1 MSETQFNN
9 IVQIMTKYQDNS
21 IRILYDSNITEENIM
36 SSLFSKSFDVDSNV
50 INYFL
55 KYKTNIYQNIIDK
68 ITFYGYDMGKQIPN
82 DSKKNIFDMDVSY
95 YNKQDVIKYYFLLDM
110 LSEFYGYLANDAS
123 KKNHITIKCRY
134 VVEEGVWQI
143 YRKAD
148 FYTATI
154 KYDYDSVG
162 DVQYTI
168 VDVKH
173 DNPDMVLNMFHIY
186 KDDILRH
193 LNFMGKRDVSSNSN
207 EYLFN
212 MQAFYKFCRLKLVY
226 YTLACCA
233 QINKDVDDFI
243 MRYLA
248 YCFFNLKGSV
258 VIKNAKVDSVQLS
271 NKLLLTSEKLKDLN
285 ESIYKSS
292 SKIKQNS
299 KTDKRLDNDYLQ
311 YMFWVIVIIAFIIAV
326 GTFVLYHGSGANPK
340 ATIGLF
346 IIMTIVCIYMV
357 VYYILSMRTTE
368 GFNSSSGGPAG
379 GPHPIISDPSVTPI
393 KVPGTTNDYYV
404 IFTDTTKEIKL
415 TLNETVKCD
424 ILLVGAGTSGT
435 KTAPASSQTDTRGQA
450 GKGGA
455 VIYMTNKY
463 LYKTSTYYLT
473 VGKTDADTI
482 MKEESPVKPLAPIY
496 VAETGG
502 AYNNIN
508 GVVSDKFANGASKY
522 NEKLEIDQQRATVDC
537 FQKHCTSIHEHL
549 RCSTSAII
557 NYEPFTWKPIYGK
570 NDSQRSFES
579 CEDTKKIDQTRSY
592 KRYYYTRYG
601 GGAGAAGNGTDATVD
616 MSGKG
621 GQGYVSNI
629 TGTNIAYGG
638 GGAGGFR
645 GDSQTINKDQL
656 NNIPLNYA
664 AGATGGGG
672 SETAP
677 NGTDGL
683 GGGGIGGF
691 FRGIDALIRN
701 TPNPP
706 SGNGGSGCIIIRY
719 SLGPST
725 TIAISDDKL
734 SCSTSAKSNAYKGCS
749 NNDIKVLGSSK
760 KDSSDFWHV
769 FDDNLD
775 TFWETADNMYINSVA
790 QKNSIAST
798 DIDKTNLNHWWK
810 FNDTLQDLMKNNI
823 QYTFQTQSTAPGSVI
838 FNTTIGALDITTS
851 AKYPD
856 DTTYKLS
863 TDIELNT
870 NNFTISFWCKASIAT
885 NKIFSIDE
893 DIFISLENST
903 YTNIKNRQFV
913 NVIYVNVFS
922 TKTILANEK
931 VNVGYRYDCTCC
943 GGIRTSTIYY
953 NDGRPPD
960 QVQKAHKECTC
971 SWECNTGLEGN
982 IIVYEYMNKVNYTN
996 VVEYTPDK
1004 LNHYVFTYDFRNSRS
1019 LKFYLNGEFKFEKK
1033 NWGFRSAGSQRL
1045 LYLFSQQSATPTTIT
1060 YADMRI
1066 YNKTLTDDEIKGI
1079 YSPALT
1085 RKGEYMIVDLGMK
1098 ATLTKYTLKFID
1110 INKGP
1115 KSFKI
1120 YAANSTTP
1128 LNDMMHDEWKLLNNI
1143 SKAEYETKV
1152 GDIKSIYNKKGIVS
1166 AAHSHTLFLQND
1178 GRVLACGQN
1187 TAGLLG
1193 SDNNVNQDILYASYV
1208 ISSQGVNLRNIIQVA
1223 AGFDH
1228 SLFLNKDGETFSS
1241 GQNTNGQLGNNFMK
1255 QYATNVLG
1263 NDGDILRGITYIHA
1277 AYKNSFFVKNNSL
1290 VIACGNNYSGQL
1302 GTGNNVDVKGTNGI
1316 FTTHVMMNATVK
1328 LSNIIQVSSDK
1339 DASGRSSHTLFL
1351 SKEGNVFACG
1361 TNRYGQL
1368 GIGKKNIYDE
1378 ITFFPVYV
1386 QKAASER
1393 LSNIIHVEAGRYC
1406 SVFLER
1412 SGKVLACGKN
1422 DAGIFGISA
1431 ETFGNNRQE
1440 YVYPIYVKSV
1450 QNENEDLTNIIQI
1463 SLNGCH
1469 SAHNSRSLHTGNYAL
1484 FLQRDGKVLAYGGH
1498 YLNYRGYD
1506 GASYYGQLGIGPI
1519 TSDRSFLNIKQ
1530 YVKLTAT
1537 QDLTDIAQVSAGTV
1551 NSFFIK
1557 KDGTVLAT
1565 GLNSFGNLG
1574 VGDKITQ
1581 MYPIAVKN
1589 SQNTVLQNIKPITDN
1604 TYEISFPTYEK
1615 TFIVDE
1621 NTGSSVSSDTK
1632 QKNTNEGFRYY
1643 SILVSDIMSSNV
1655 TSLQITN
1662 WDLYG
1667 KGPGGTSNPILLP
1680 DPTPPPAPAPAPSGP
1695 VTRVQITNPF
1705 GPAPVFTPVP
1715 STNANY
1721 EQILRELDAA
1731 INRALEESEKAD
1743 LEVRRKVAL
1752 ENSNNDEIQRLT
1764 NEKERLMRVI
1774 NDPTA
1779 PYDRT
1784 QYSQIQLD
1792 IADKDLAIRQADAKM
1807 LAANTARA
1815 QYDAEQ
1821 SKLKVISEKIKKQE
1835 RMLQLFISDM
1845 GRIGTNFNTL
1855 QGDLGLVATAQ
1866 NQILTETRL
1875 SAEKTKMIS
1884 DELDKLRADYQ
1895 TQESGVYLA
1904 KLISE
1909 VELAKKATEDAIA
1922 KKKTMLDDTS
1932 NSSNIYREL
1941 LDVEIEKA
1949 RATQERSEQILT
1961 TNQARILKEAQ
1972 EKLYNERKQQY
1983 DELDRALRRLQQ
1995 EQDANLAII
2004 TQTPLDNQILS
2015 TRISDTYAETTN
2027 IILPGMEREYT
2038 DTETSKNTTIQTLRD
2053 NITELRQQ
2061 LHQIRVDIATHVRN
2075 TLQYRNES
2083 KPIEREIER
2092 VAGEITQKWIETQR
2106 YKYTAQNVYSIETSI
2121 DDISTKISLNINNTA
2136 TYIANSIILSSL
2148 DREYA
2153 AFSKKKDTMQSAA
2166 QKSNADIEIQKR
2178 DNKILIATIYL
2189 ILNMLL
2195 VSVIVFILF
2204 KYSFGYMVYILI
2216 IAYMPFLIFYALTVI
2231 RIVRTKASYKYW
2243 RKPVNKF
2250 A

>member
-1 MSETQFNN
+1 
-9 IVQIMTKYQDNS
+9 
-21 IRILYDSNITEENIM
+21 
-36 SSLFSKSFDVDSNV
+36 
-50 INYFL
+50 
-55 KYKTNIYQNIIDK
+55 
-68 ITFYGYDMGKQIPN
+68 
-82 DSKKNIFDMDVSY
+82 
-95 YNKQDVIKYYFLLDM
+95 
-110 LSEFYGYLANDAS
+110 
-123 KKNHITIKCRY
+123 
-134 VVEEGVWQI
+134 
-143 YRKAD
+143 
-148 FYTATI
+148 
-154 KYDYDSVG
+154 
-162 DVQYTI
+162 
-168 VDVKH
+168 
-173 DNPDMVLNMFHIY
+173 
-186 KDDILRH
+186 
-193 LNFMGKRDVSSNSN
+193 
-207 EYLFN
+207 
-212 MQAFYKFCRLKLVY
+212 
-226 YTLACCA
+226 
-233 QINKDVDDFI
+233 
-243 MRYLA
+243 
-248 YCFFNLKGSV
+248 
-258 VIKNAKVDSVQLS
+258 
-271 NKLLLTSEKLKDLN
+271 
-285 ESIYKSS
+285 
-292 SKIKQNS
+292 
-299 KTDKRLDNDYLQ
+299 
-311 YMFWVIVIIAFIIAV
+311 
-326 GTFVLYHGSGANPK
+326 
-340 ATIGLF
+340 
-346 IIMTIVCIYMV
+346 
-357 VYYILSMRTTE
+357 MRTTE
-368 GFNSSSGGPAG
+368 GFNSPSGGPAG

-482 MKEESPVKPLAPIY
+482 IKEESPVKPLAPIY

-522 NEKLEIDQQRATVDC
+522 NEKLEIDEVRANVDC
-537 FQKHCTSIHEHL
+537 AQKYCTSIYDP
-549 RCSTSAII
+549 CTTSAIVS
-557 NYEPFTWKPIYGK
+557 YDPFTRAPIYGK
-570 NDSQRSFES
+570 SSSQHSYES
-579 CEDTKKIDQTRSY
+579 CQRTKEFDKTYLY

-645 GDSQTINKDQL
+645 GDSQTTNKDQL

-683 GGGGIGGF
+683 GGGGLGGF
-691 FRGIDALIRN
+691 FRGIDALSRN

-719 SLGPST
+719 SLGAAT
-725 TIAISDDKL
+725 TVATSDDKL

-810 FNDTLQDLMKNNI
+810 FNDTLQDSI
-823 QYTFQTQSTAPGSVI
+823 QNKIFEIQPTVTVPGTVL
-838 FNTTIGALDITTS
+838 FNTTIGGIDITS
-851 AKYPD
+851 SVKYAD

-870 NNFTISFWCKASIAT
+870 NNFTISFWCKSNRTT
-885 NKIFSIDE
+885 NKIFSIDD
-893 DIFISLENST
+893 DIFLSVEPTSMYNNIENFKVLDVLLVNMYST
-903 YTNIKNRQFV
+903 
-913 NVIYVNVFS
+913 
-922 TKTILANEK
+922 
-931 VNVGYRYDCTCC
+931 
-943 GGIRTSTIYY
+943 TSTTRKSMKVGNTYSCICGIEPEYGTGIYEFQQRGSY
-953 NDGRPPD
+953 SYSTSSYLDGRPRR
-960 QVQKAHKECTC
+960 ETESGTC
-971 SWECNTGLEGN
+971 GYRRKCESNDITEL
-982 IIVYEYMNKVNYTN
+982 VNYG
-996 VVEYTPDK
+996 EYRNAILNDINK

-1045 LYLFSQQSATPTTIT
+1045 LYLFSQQTATPTTIT

-1085 RKGEYMIVDLGMK
+1085 RKGEYIIVDLGMK

-1128 LNDMMHDEWKLLNNI
+1128 LNDMMRDEWKLLNNI

-1290 VIACGNNYSGQL
+1290 VLACGNNYSGQL

-1339 DASGRSSHTLFL
+1339 DVSGQNSHTLFL

-1361 TNRYGQL
+1361 TNALGQL
-1368 GIGKKNIYDE
+1368 GIGRKSSE

-1463 SLNGCH
+1463 SLNGCY
-1469 SAHNSRSLHTGNYAL
+1469 SAHNSRSLNTGNYAL

-1498 YLNYRGYD
+1498 YLNHVSYG
-1506 GASYYGQLGIGPI
+1506 GAATYHGQLGIGPI
-1519 TSDRSFLNIKQ
+1519 TSNRSFFNVKQ

-1680 DPTPPPAPAPAPSGP
+1680 DPTPPPAPAPAPSNP
-1695 VTRVQITNPF
+1695 PQLPTPSPAPALSRVQVTNPF

-1743 LEVRRKVAL
+1743 LEVRRKVSL

-1764 NEKERLMRVI
+1764 NEKDKLMRVI

-1949 RATQERSEQILT
+1949 RATQERSEQILR

-2038 DTETSKNTTIQTLRD
+2038 DTETSKNTTIQTLRN

-2092 VAGEITQKWIETQR
+2092 VAAEITQKWIETQR

-2136 TYIANSIILSSL
+2136 TYIANSIILSSVE
-2148 DREYA
+2148 REYA
-2153 AFSKKKDTMQSAA
+2153 AFSKKKDTMQAAA

-2231 RIVRTKASYKYW
+2231 RIVRTKASHKYW